1 MDRKLSETLPDL
13 SVAADEKVDGLGRT
27 LMWHGGVQIEADGAP
42 PPPSAAAAG
51 RVQIVQSVVI
61 SRTRTISEADADRLI
76 ATLVPFQPAAP
87 PQPLAARRPA
97 LDRTR
102 IDLQQLPSKLRAAEI
117 WAQQAKAGTATRVLD
132 MSPTVPV
139 VIDAHA
145 EVSVSWRERAAAA
158 LHRLGA
164 QRPQLSALQR
174 KLLVGLC
181 AIGIG
186 TLAGRAARELR
197 PPQPS
202 AAKAEQPTSHPNN
215 ATATTLAAATH
226 ATATGEQPT
235 SHPNK
240 AASTTV
246 AAATHAPATVERG
259 VAKTVQPSAAD
270 VTQRSAVDA
279 LIAGQYQQAAD
290 RYRALARA
298 YPGEPAYEAA
308 ARILSRSQ
316 AVAH

>member
-87 PQPLAARRPA
+87 PQPLAARRPE

-145 EVSVSWRERAAAA
+145 EVSVSWRER
-158 LHRLGA
+158 
-164 QRPQLSALQR
+164 R